1 MAANRRRHRKKSERA
16 VFWTAVVAISLVAA
30 FCVLVTISEQLEKPF
45 LPTWE
50 EIYQKVGFAEP
61 EPLSTELA
69 VHVID
74 VGNADAILLRSGSAN
89 MLIDAGENSDGDVV
103 VDYLRGQGVSKLD
116 LVIATHADAD
126 HIGGMDTV
134 IREIEVGEY
143 VMSTM
148 PEGYTPTTKTYTD
161 VLEALLDRQVRVTE
175 AKPGLTFALGEAQV
189 DILGPV
195 GEYTE
200 NNNQSVVCKVTFGAR
215 RFLFMGDAEK
225 EAEDALLAAHTDLR
239 ADFVKLG
246 HHGSHSSSQ
255 EKFLRQVAP
264 EYAVITCGAGNSY
277 GHPHSETL
285 VTLNNLGI
293 SCYRCDED
301 GTIVVTTDGST
312 MDIRTQK
319 AA

>member
-1 MAANRRRHRKKSERA
+1 MVAKHRRRRKKDGRA
-16 VFWTAVVAISLVAA
+16 GFWTAVVAVSLAAA
-30 FCVLVTISEQLEKPF
+30 FCILVTISEQLEKPF
-45 LPTWE
+45 LPTWD
-50 EIYQKVGFAEP
+50 EIYQKLGLAEP

-74 VGNADAILLRSGSAN
+74 VGNADAILIRSGSAN
-89 MLIDAGENSDGDVV
+89 MLIDAGENGDGDEVL
-103 VDYLRGQGVSKLD
+103 DYLRGQGVSKLD

-126 HIGGMDTV
+126 HIGGMDEV
-134 IREIEVGEY
+134 IREMEIGEY

-161 VLEALLDRQVRVTE
+161 VLEALLDRQVKVTE
-175 AKPGLTFALGEAQV
+175 AEPGMNYALGEAQV
-189 DILGPV
+189 DILGPA
-195 GEYTE
+195 GEFTD
-200 NNNQSVVCKVTFGAR
+200 NNNQSVVCKVTFGSR

-239 ADFVKLG
+239 ADFIKLG
-246 HHGSHSSSQ
+246 HHGSNSSSQ
-255 EKFLRQVAP
+255 EEFLRQVAP
-264 EYAVITCGAGNSY
+264 DYAVITCGAGNSY
-277 GHPHSETL
+277 GHPHAD
-285 VTLNNLGI
+285 TLNTLKNLGI

-312 MDIRTQK
+312 MDIRTQN